1 MSLIMDKTSI
11 SQEENGA
18 LRNAETFVLDK
29 LFDKSGLDD
38 YLVNLGELITSIDAA
53 LYPLLDQAI
62 EDLVAQSLIR
72 SEDGENYQ
80 IMPDGINE
88 LKNRKREPIPL

>member
-1 MSLIMDKTSI
+1 MDKTSI

-29 LFDKSGLDD
+29 LFDKSGLED
-38 YLVNLGELITSIDAA
+38 YLVNLGELITSIDTA

>member
-1 MSLIMDKTSI
+1 MDKTSI

-29 LFDKSGLDD
+29 IFDKSGVDD
-38 YLVNLGELITSIDAA
+38 YLVNLGELITSIDTA

>member
-1 MSLIMDKTSI
+1 MDKI
-11 SQEENGA
+11 SVSEEENGP
-18 LRNAETFVLDK
+18 LHNAETFVLDK
-29 LFDKSGLDD
+29 LYNTSNSDD
-38 YLVNLGELITSIDAA
+38 YLVNLGELITSIDMA

-80 IMPDGINE
+80 IMPDGISE

>member
-1 MSLIMDKTSI
+1 MDKTSI

-38 YLVNLGELITSIDAA
+38 YLVNLGELITSIDTA